1 MSDEKLTQLVKEFLS
16 ENSIDDG
23 LKDHLAK
30 NGYVFETEEEW
41 KLMLRPIVG
50 EMGVPE
56 ALIEET
62 IRDTFED

>member
-1 MSDEKLTQLVKEFLS
+1 MTDEKLTQLVKEFLS

-23 LKDHLAK
+23 LKDYLAK
-30 NGYVFETEEEW
+30 NGYVFANEEEW
-41 KLMLRPIVG
+41 KSMLRPVVG

-56 ALIEET
+56 DLIEET